1 MNRAKE
7 TENVY
12 DLIRDHMSLEDEVN
26 AIDAKL
32 AAMHARRIE
41 CRREQKRI
49 AAAVAPAV
57 QGKGPYF
64 IRAGYDLFLV
74 DAGAASEG
82 GRLDI
87 HKLHDAIDLYHVAPG
102 ETLAAHRDDDG
113 TLRVIPAEAATA

>member
-7 TENVY
+7 SENVY

-41 CRREQKRI
+41 CRREQRRI
-49 AAAVAPAV
+49 AAKAAPAI
-57 QGKGPYF
+57 QGDGPFY
-64 IRAGYDLFLV
+64 IRSAYDLYLV
-74 DAGAASEG
+74 NPQGV
-82 GRLDI
+82 RLEL
-87 HKLHDAIDLYHVAPG
+87 HKLRDAVELLHVAPG
-102 ETLAAHRDDDG
+102 ETLEAHRDDDG